1 MPSPARI
8 LASLHGADRA
18 IRWALVGK
26 LGRIRSRREGREFY
40 LDFRPYGRV
49 WSNRGIRITDGETA
63 RRLLEQIR
71 GKVAEGKPIL
81 EVLAEFLPQS
91 AKPNLVPIW
100 LERWLDTKRRE
111 VEAGDRSPTYVR
123 ELKRYARPGGEF
135 AFLAGYS
142 VNEIDYGILEDWSLW
157 LADRGLSAKTRR
169 NVMGGFRSFLGWLHK
184 RGAVR
189 EIPEFP
195 LPRAQEHEP
204 RILSIED
211 QDRILSAIPLAERGI
226 FLALALLGIRPG
238 EGRALDASDF
248 RDGWLMIDKA
258 TKGPE
263 AGAVIRGTKTGKGKR
278 IPAGEAL
285 VGWIESQVDGSTRLQ
300 RAPLFVNPRTGRRWS
315 HWALRDRW
323 IRAAKSVGIQG
334 VRLYEGTKHTM
345 ATDAVRRGVSE
356 RALQAFLG
364 HSDARSTRRYA
375 RMSDEALVSV
385 LRPSPSSP
393 NGVNLSPACRQP
405 ESGAFKPPE
414 LQMKVASPTGL
425 EPVGDTYQ

>member
-1 MPSPARI
+1 
-8 LASLHGADRA
+8 
-18 IRWALVGK
+18 VGK

-123 ELKRYARPGGEF
+123 ELRRYARPDGEF

-142 VNEIDYGILEDWSLW
+142 VNEIDFGTLEDWSLW

-169 NVMGGFRSFLGWLHK
+169 NVMGAFRSFLGWLHR
-184 RGAVR
+184 RGTVR

-195 LPRAQEHEP
+195 LPRAVEHEP

-226 FLALALLGIRPG
+226 FLALARLGIRPG
-238 EGRALDASDF
+238 EGRALDVSDF

-278 IPAGEAL
+278 IPAGEVL
-285 VGWIESQVDGSTRLQ
+285 VEWIEREVDRHARLQ

-323 IRAAKSVGIQG
+323 IRAAKSEGIEG

-356 RALQAFLG
+356 RALQTFLG

-385 LRPSPSSP
+385 LRPTPSSP
-393 NGVNLSPACRQP
+393 NSVDLSPACRQP
-405 ESGAFKPPE
+405 ESGVRKPPE
-414 LQMKVASPTGL
+414 LRTNVASPTGL
-425 EPVGDTYQ
+425 EPARPKT